1 MPDAIRRLLKE
12 SACEIIRANLP
23 TKFRMTPETIYAK
36 SAKGIQEIETRA
48 HKLASRLRQ
57 ALIRIDGIKTMDE
70 LIEGAGEMAEAF
82 VAHVEELEKD
92 GFITDITS
100 DEAVN
105 TAPIT
110 APVPEPE
117 HAPPPPPKPAHVSSS
132 PASSTLGTPSKT
144 GHEGQAPAAHRPSA
158 PKPAV
163 THEAVEYNSPVKFKL
178 QDLLVEALGME
189 TGKAGVALGNCRNRD
204 DLARWVDLV
213 VGPIE
218 AAAGRPKAKA
228 FHKAARKLIGG

>member
-1 MPDAIRRLLKE
+1 MTDAIRRLLKE

-36 SAKGIQEIETRA
+36 SSKGIQEIETRA

-82 VAHVEELEKD
+82 VTHVEELEKE

-100 DEAVN
+100 DEAVSTAPL
-105 TAPIT
+105 TAPI
-110 APVPEPE
+110 PEPAP
-117 HAPPPPPKPAHVSSS
+117 APPPPAPPPAPRATHA
-132 PASSTLGTPSKT
+132 P
-144 GHEGQAPAAHRPSA
+144 APAAHRPAA
-158 PKPAV
+158 PKPGAPV
-163 THEAVEYNSPVKFKL
+163 EPMEYNSPVKFKL

-189 TGKAGVALGNCRNRD
+189 TGKAGIALGNCRNRD

-218 AAAGRPKAKA
+218 SAAGRAKAKT
-228 FHKAARKLIGG
+228 FHKAAKKLIGG

>member
-1 MPDAIRRLLKE
+1 
-12 SACEIIRANLP
+12 
-23 TKFRMTPETIYAK
+23 
-36 SAKGIQEIETRA
+36 
-48 HKLASRLRQ
+48 
-57 ALIRIDGIKTMDE
+57 MDE

-92 GFITDITS
+92 GFITDITA
-100 DEAVN
+100 DEAIS

-110 APVPEPE
+110 APVPEPA
-117 HAPPPPPKPAHVSSS
+117 HAAPPP
-132 PASSTLGTPSKT
+132 
-144 GHEGQAPAAHRPSA
+144 APAPAPKVAHAPAPVAHRPA
-158 PKPAV
+158 TTKPAAPV
-163 THEAVEYNSPVKFKL
+163 EAVEYNSPVKFKL

-189 TGKAGVALGNCRNRD
+189 TGKAGVALNHCRNRD

-218 AAAGRPKAKA
+218 TAAGRPKAKA